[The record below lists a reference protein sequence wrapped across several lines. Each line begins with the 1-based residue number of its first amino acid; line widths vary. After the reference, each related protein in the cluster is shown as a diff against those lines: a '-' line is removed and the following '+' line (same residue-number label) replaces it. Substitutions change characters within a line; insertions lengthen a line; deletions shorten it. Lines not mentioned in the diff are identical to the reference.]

1 MKFGPRFPRIDDFRT
16 RNETNA
22 PLFYDVRNTTLT
34 LYDATSEDISEHR
47 DSPPNQLSDLEQ
59 NALCA
64 LANLNPN
71 LTTLR
76 LDYCGRLDDA
86 VIASWN
92 ASLPNLT
99 SIDLLGPFLVR
110 APAWQGFFKAH
121 PNLDGF
127 RITQNPRFDADC
139 LEELMVNSPKL
150 TELRLREVGKMCDD
164 FLEVLE
170 SVGPALTYLDLAYPG
185 NAELV
190 GEVAVMGLVKKL
202 GPTLKHLDLSGIT
215 TITDEFFLHCLKEH
229 APNLES
235 LTMADLEEV
244 TDEKIGQFFLGW
256 EKNSGLTSVNLS
268 RNHTLSSLA
277 LNGVLQHS
285 GPQLKSLNINGWKAA
300 SNESLTMIA
309 ELATGLSKIDV
320 GWCREVDDFAL
331 AKIQDECDDLK
342 VLSCWG
348 CNRVTPAARRRVSTL
363 SDILSLNVH
372 PCLLASP
379 TFVSLGSRWALLPE
393 EWIVPPTASSN
404 HCTCI
409 SSLCSGIC
417 CTVRLN
423 KHNMKLRNILTS
435 VFGPSL
441 PSGGTS
447 DKIAFQVHNAINR
460 LINRKPSRS
469 FKVRSTVSCP
479 QYRRPF
485 VATLV
490 IAVEGGV
497 QGGGGR
503 ADGVFDVWLSRVVL
517 RDLWWG
523 SCRFW
528 LVQGLIR
535 DLYAKPRVSRQMG
548 MMEGETHSQAHDI
561 SH

>member
-1 MKFGPRFPRIDDFRT
+1 MT
-16 RNETNA
+16 
-22 PLFYDVRNTTLT
+22 
-34 LYDATSEDISEHR
+34 
-47 DSPPNQLSDLEQ
+47 
-59 NALCA
+59 
-64 LANLNPN
+64 
-71 LTTLR
+71 
-76 LDYCGRLDDA
+76 
-86 VIASWN
+86 
-92 ASLPNLT
+92 
-99 SIDLLGPFLVR
+99 
-110 APAWQGFFKAH
+110 
-121 PNLDGF
+121 
-127 RITQNPRFDADC
+127 
-139 LEELMVNSPKL
+139 NSPTLK
-150 TELRLREVGKMCDD
+150 ELRLREVGKMSDE
-164 FLEVLE
+164 FFGVLE

-185 NAELV
+185 KAELV
-190 GEVAVMGLVKKL
+190 GEVAVMSMVKEL

-235 LTMADLEEV
+235 LTMADLEEL

-256 EKNSGLTSVNLS
+256 EKNSGLTSVDLS

-277 LNGVLQHS
+277 LDGVLHHS

-331 AKIQDECDDLK
+331 AKIQDECDGLT

-363 SDILSLNVH
+363 SRLLFLYAH

-393 EWIVPPTASSN
+393 EWIDPPAASSN

-409 SSLCSGIC
+409 SSLYSGIC
-417 CTVRLN
+417 CTARLD
-423 KHNMKLRNILTS
+423 KHNMKFRKFLACD
-435 VFGPSL
+435 FGPSL

-447 DKIAFQVHNAINR
+447 DNIAFQVHNSINR
-460 LINRKPSRS
+460 LITRKPSRS
-469 FKVRSTVSCP
+469 FKVRSTAPRP
-479 QYRRPF
+479 QYRRPS

-497 QGGGGR
+497 HGGGGR
-503 ADGVFDVWLSRVVL
+503 ADGAFDVWLSRVGL
-517 RDLWWG
+517 RDLW
-523 SCRFW
+523 
-528 LVQGLIR
+528 
-535 DLYAKPRVSRQMG
+535 
-548 MMEGETHSQAHDI
+548 
-561 SH
+561 